1 MQRNSS
7 VDAFLARYITPPSGR
22 SPQTTKSRIMRWIQ
36 IANNPSE
43 VAPPNTS
50 EKDIAKLR
58 RKARQNVRRLAEA
71 HPDVA
76 AEIMAAAK
84 PVVTR

>member
-1 MQRNSS
+1 MQGNSS
-7 VDAFLARYITPPSGR
+7 VGAFLARYITPPSGR

-36 IANNPSE
+36 IANNPE
-43 VAPPNTS
+43 QVASPNTT

-76 AEIMAAAK
+76 AEIMATAK
-84 PVVTR
+84 PGMTR